1 MGTCLSC
8 HVGGAGLP
16 SGPTSATFPSI
27 AGAHSKHMALATG
40 LTCNTCHAGS
50 GTTTTTHYSNANRRA
65 GAPTGPGSVAIDTT
79 YNAKGAT
86 AAFSPSALTCS
97 SVSCHGGQTTPI
109 WTASGSINSAL
120 DCTKCHGVAGSAAT
134 AVNFNDAYG
143 RHSLGSHNANTLANG
158 IACTTCHNMA
168 NGTPGALSHFK
179 YLDTPAV
186 DGVATGLPADQL
198 PSGTIVFDPAIVAG
212 LKSYT
217 VTTNTQGNGGC
228 ALTCHSHVHTAA
240 VNDWTSV
247 GTPHPVPFGT
257 GQTDTQG
264 NGHFTTTS
272 TTFTSDC
279 GSCHSH
285 TGTSPV
291 ATAPLCSVCHTLGN
305 PTAAGLGTGTCL
317 SCHVGG
323 AGLPNGPTGS
333 GFPSIAG
340 AHSKHMGLATGL
352 SCNTC
357 HAGSGTGTTTHYS
370 NANGR
375 TGTPT
380 GPGSVAID
388 TTFNAKGATAAFS
401 PSALTCSS
409 VSCHGGQTTPIWT
422 ASGSI
427 NSALDCTKCHG
438 VAGSAAT
445 AVNFNDAYGRHSL
458 GSHNANTLANG
469 IACTTCHNMANGTPG
484 ALSHFKY
491 LDTPAVDGV
500 ATGLPADQLPSG
512 TIVFDP
518 AIVAGLKSY
527 TVTTNTQGNGGCAL
541 TCHSHVHTAAV
552 NDWTSVGT
560 PHPVPFGT
568 GQTDTQGNG
577 HFTTTST
584 TFTSDCGS
592 CHSHTG
598 TSPVA
603 TAPLC
608 SVCHTLGNPTAA
620 GLGTGTCL
628 SCHVGGAGLPT
639 GPTSGIFPSIAG
651 AHSKHMGLATALT
664 CNTCHAGSGTG
675 TTSHYTNANARTGTP
690 TGPGSVAI
698 DSTYN
703 AKGATATFTP
713 SALTCASV
721 SCHGGQTTPIWTA
734 AGSINSTLD
743 CTKCHSVSLTAGD
756 PQYNNAFGRHSLGTH
771 AAHTCVTCHNMANG
785 SPGALA
791 HFKYLNT
798 PAVDGVATGTPSDQ
812 LPSGTIEFDSSV
824 TGAKT
829 YTVTT
834 NTQGNGGCTL
844 TCHTHLHTPT
854 YETWTASGSPH
865 PIPFGA
871 GQIDSQL
878 NEHFLVNA
886 TTFASDCSICHAYTG
901 TSPNASA
908 PLCNVCHS
916 RGNPASDAYGP
927 GTCQS
932 CHEGATGLVGGP
944 AGTTFPSKAG
954 AHSKHLSLATTL
966 YCESCHANS
975 GTGTSR
981 HYLNADARIAI
992 PVGPATVNV
1001 DPIYTAKTGGSI
1013 AFTPAT
1019 LTCSN
1024 ISCHGG
1030 QVTPNWQTGSL
1041 NTNAQ
1046 CTACH
1051 ATTAQAGT
1059 ATQYNDAYG
1068 RHSMGT
1074 HNAVA
1079 CTTCH
1084 TMTNG
1089 SLGANAHFKYLN
1101 TPAVDGLNPS
1111 ATPADQL
1118 PSGTILFDPAI
1129 ASGALTYSVNGG
1141 TQGNGGC
1148 ALTCHTHIHVPTVE
1162 TWTYNGPPHP
1172 ISFLG
1177 NQLDTQGN
1185 GHFTATAATFAS
1197 DCSLCHVYS
1206 GTSPNATA
1214 PACNVCHAKADP
1226 TQVSTG
1232 TGTCLSCHTGASFLT
1247 LGPDGNAFPSLLGK
1261 HAKHLA
1267 LPTTL
1272 DCGTCHNGV
1281 GAGSSTHY
1289 QNANAR
1295 VSTPVGPGTVR
1306 IASTYDAETGTP
1318 SGASAA
1324 FNPAALTCSSVSCHG
1339 GQATPS
1345 WQTGTLNSATQCGSC
1360 HAINGGALA
1369 AQYNDA
1375 VGRHAWGTHALAA
1388 AADCT
1393 LCHDMST
1400 ARHFA
1405 YLDTTAVSGVATGTP
1420 ADQQPSTT
1428 IVFKTNNA
1436 TYPITGTRSYTI
1448 SLSTPQGDGGCALSC
1463 HSMTHVPASQHWDAP
1478 KGSAAHPVPFYSTG
1492 VSLSGNSHQATT
1504 AAIFAGDCTACH
1516 DESGTSYKSGPVC
1529 TTCHIK
1535 GSPLSTGMTLGTCLS
1550 CHVGSSF
1557 TTQGPGDT
1565 AWPSVKGAH
1574 LKHLSL
1580 LTFTRATP
1588 ALPVG
1593 LTGSAFP
1600 RCEACHVGSVPYD
1613 SAQTHYSN
1621 ANRRVAS
1628 PILTGPATVSIHS
1641 TFNAKS
1647 GTAGTTPSATNFT
1660 CSNVS
1665 CHGGQVTP
1673 GWQTGTLVVDAST
1686 WCLKCHKTAST
1697 ATQWNDA
1704 TGRHASVSEHKQTC
1718 DYCHD
1723 MTQAKAGA
1731 QNHWKYLDTSE
1742 VSGAATPI
1750 APNTRPADQY
1760 ASDTIKFGGP
1770 ATGTYITPGATYTV
1784 SGVGVNS
1791 GNQGRGG
1798 CALICHTPSKT
1809 MTHANNNE
1817 YWN

>member
-1 MGTCLSC
+1 
-8 HVGGAGLP
+8 
-16 SGPTSATFPSI
+16 
-27 AGAHSKHMALATG
+27 AHA
-40 LTCNTCHAGS
+40 
-50 GTTTTTHYSNANRRA
+50 
-65 GAPTGPGSVAIDTT
+65 
-79 YNAKGAT
+79 
-86 AAFSPSALTCS
+86 
-97 SVSCHGGQTTPI
+97 
-109 WTASGSINSAL
+109 
-120 DCTKCHGVAGSAAT
+120 
-134 AVNFNDAYG
+134 
-143 RHSLGSHNANTLANG
+143 
-158 IACTTCHNMA
+158 
-168 NGTPGALSHFK
+168 
-179 YLDTPAV
+179 
-186 DGVATGLPADQL
+186 
-198 PSGTIVFDPAIVAG
+198 
-212 LKSYT
+212 
-217 VTTNTQGNGGC
+217 
-228 ALTCHSHVHTAA
+228 
-240 VNDWTSV
+240 
-247 GTPHPVPFGT
+247 
-257 GQTDTQG
+257 
-264 NGHFTTTS
+264 
-272 TTFTSDC
+272 
-279 GSCHSH
+279 
-285 TGTSPV
+285 GTSPV

-323 AGLPNGPTGS
+323 AGLPNCPTS
-333 GFPSIAG
+333 GTFPSIAG
-340 AHSKHMGLATGL
+340 AHSKHMSLATTL
-352 SCNTC
+352 TCNTC

-370 NANGR
+370 NANAR

-380 GPGSVAID
+380 GPGTVAID
-388 TTFNAKGATAAFS
+388 SVFNAKGGTAAFS
-401 PSALTCSS
+401 PSALTCTS
-409 VSCHGGQTTPIWT
+409 VSCHGGQTTPVWT

-427 NSALDCTKCHG
+427 N
-438 VAGSAAT
+438 AA
-445 AVNFNDAYGRHSL
+445 
-458 GSHNANTLANG
+458 
-469 IACTTCHNMANGTPG
+469 
-484 ALSHFKY
+484 
-491 LDTPAVDGV
+491 
-500 ATGLPADQLPSG
+500 
-512 TIVFDP
+512 
-518 AIVAGLKSY
+518 
-527 TVTTNTQGNGGCAL
+527 
-541 TCHSHVHTAAV
+541 
-552 NDWTSVGT
+552 
-560 PHPVPFGT
+560 
-568 GQTDTQGNG
+568 
-577 HFTTTST
+577 
-584 TFTSDCGS
+584 
-592 CHSHTG
+592 
-598 TSPVA
+598 
-603 TAPLC
+603 
-608 SVCHTLGNPTAA
+608 
-620 GLGTGTCL
+620 
-628 SCHVGGAGLPT
+628 
-639 GPTSGIFPSIAG
+639 
-651 AHSKHMGLATALT
+651 
-664 CNTCHAGSGTG
+664 
-675 TTSHYTNANARTGTP
+675 
-690 TGPGSVAI
+690 
-698 DSTYN
+698 
-703 AKGATATFTP
+703 
-713 SALTCASV
+713 
-721 SCHGGQTTPIWTA
+721 
-734 AGSINSTLD
+734 LD

-771 AAHTCVTCHNMANG
+771 AAHTCITCHNMANG

-812 LPSGTIEFDSSV
+812 LPSGTIEFDATV
-824 TGAKT
+824 TGLKT

-854 YETWTASGSPH
+854 NETWTASGSPH

-878 NEHFLVNA
+878 VEHFQVTA
-886 TTFASDCSICHAYTG
+886 TTFASDCSICHAYSG
-901 TSPNASA
+901 TTPNAAA

-916 RGNPASDAYGP
+916 RGNPVSDGYGP

-944 AGTTFPSKAG
+944 AGATFPSKAG
-954 AHSKHLSLATTL
+954 AHSKHLNLATTL

-1041 NTNAQ
+1041 NSGTQ

-1101 TPAVDGLNPS
+1101 TPAVDGLNPA

-1118 PSGTILFDPAI
+1118 PSGTILFDPAV
-1129 ASGALTYSVNGG
+1129 ASGLLTYSVNGG

-1162 TWTYNGPPHP
+1162 TWTFNGPPHP

-1185 GHFTATAATFAS
+1185 GHFTTTSATFAS

-1206 GTSPNATA
+1206 GTSPNVTA

-1226 TQVSTG
+1226 TQIATG

-1247 LGPDGNAFPSLLGK
+1247 LGPDGNAFPSLAGK
-1261 HAKHLA
+1261 HAKHLS
-1267 LPTTL
+1267 LPTPL

-1281 GAGSSTHY
+1281 GAGTSTHY

-1295 VSTPVGPGTVR
+1295 VATPVGPGTVR

-1345 WQTGTLNSATQCGSC
+1345 WQTGAINSATQCGSC

-1405 YLDTTAVSGVATGTP
+1405 YLDTTALSGVATGTP
-1420 ADQQPSTT
+1420 ADQLPSTT

-1448 SLSTPQGDGGCALSC
+1448 SASTPQGDGGCALSC

-1492 VSLSGNSHQATT
+1492 LSLSGNAHQTVNATVF
-1504 AAIFAGDCTACH
+1504 AADCTACH

-1535 GSPLSTGMTLGTCLS
+1535 GSPLSAGMTVGTCLS
-1550 CHVGSSF
+1550 CHVGSNF
-1557 TTQGPGDT
+1557 TMLGPGDT
-1565 AWPSVKGAH
+1565 SWPSVKGAH

-1588 ALPVG
+1588 ALPAG
-1593 LTGSAFP
+1593 LTASAFP

-1673 GWQTGTLVVDAST
+1673 GWQTGTLAVNANT
-1686 WCLKCHKTAST
+1686 WCLNCHKATNTTAAA
-1697 ATQWNDA
+1697 ATQYNDA
-1704 TGRHASVSEHKQTC
+1704 YGRHGLPTDHKATC
-1718 DYCHD
+1718 DHCHD
-1723 MTQAKAGA
+1723 MNAATNNKTGVI
-1731 QNHWKYLDTSE
+1731 NHFKYLDTTV
-1742 VSGAATPI
+1742 VSGVSGTPS
-1750 APNTRPADQY
+1750 DQY
-1760 ASDTIKFGGP
+1760 PSETIKFGTTVATP
-1770 ATGTYITPGATYTV
+1770 ATGALTYTV
-1784 SGVGVNS
+1784 TGSSGGITFT
-1791 GNQGRGG
+1791 QGSGG
-1798 CALICHTPSKT
+1798 CALSCHNLTHTP
-1809 MTHANNNE
+1809 NPN
-1817 YWN
+1817 YWTKP

>member
-1 MGTCLSC
+1 
-8 HVGGAGLP
+8 
-16 SGPTSATFPSI
+16 
-27 AGAHSKHMALATG
+27 
-40 LTCNTCHAGS
+40 
-50 GTTTTTHYSNANRRA
+50 
-65 GAPTGPGSVAIDTT
+65 
-79 YNAKGAT
+79 
-86 AAFSPSALTCS
+86 
-97 SVSCHGGQTTPI
+97 
-109 WTASGSINSAL
+109 
-120 DCTKCHGVAGSAAT
+120 
-134 AVNFNDAYG
+134 
-143 RHSLGSHNANTLANG
+143 
-158 IACTTCHNMA
+158 
-168 NGTPGALSHFK
+168 
-179 YLDTPAV
+179 
-186 DGVATGLPADQL
+186 
-198 PSGTIVFDPAIVAG
+198 
-212 LKSYT
+212 
-217 VTTNTQGNGGC
+217 
-228 ALTCHSHVHTAA
+228 
-240 VNDWTSV
+240 
-247 GTPHPVPFGT
+247 
-257 GQTDTQG
+257 
-264 NGHFTTTS
+264 
-272 TTFTSDC
+272 
-279 GSCHSH
+279 
-285 TGTSPV
+285 
-291 ATAPLCSVCHTLGN
+291 
-305 PTAAGLGTGTCL
+305 
-317 SCHVGG
+317 
-323 AGLPNGPTGS
+323 
-333 GFPSIAG
+333 
-340 AHSKHMGLATGL
+340 
-352 SCNTC
+352 
-357 HAGSGTGTTTHYS
+357 
-370 NANGR
+370 
-375 TGTPT
+375 
-380 GPGSVAID
+380 
-388 TTFNAKGATAAFS
+388 
-401 PSALTCSS
+401 
-409 VSCHGGQTTPIWT
+409 
-422 ASGSI
+422 
-427 NSALDCTKCHG
+427 
-438 VAGSAAT
+438 
-445 AVNFNDAYGRHSL
+445 
-458 GSHNANTLANG
+458 
-469 IACTTCHNMANGTPG
+469 
-484 ALSHFKY
+484 
-491 LDTPAVDGV
+491 
-500 ATGLPADQLPSG
+500 
-512 TIVFDP
+512 
-518 AIVAGLKSY
+518 
-527 TVTTNTQGNGGCAL
+527 
-541 TCHSHVHTAAV
+541 
-552 NDWTSVGT
+552 
-560 PHPVPFGT
+560 
-568 GQTDTQGNG
+568 
-577 HFTTTST
+577 
-584 TFTSDCGS
+584 
-592 CHSHTG
+592 
-598 TSPVA
+598 
-603 TAPLC
+603 
-608 SVCHTLGNPTAA
+608 
-620 GLGTGTCL
+620 
-628 SCHVGGAGLPT
+628 
-639 GPTSGIFPSIAG
+639 
-651 AHSKHMGLATALT
+651 
-664 CNTCHAGSGTG
+664 
-675 TTSHYTNANARTGTP
+675 NANARTGTP